1 VYELRITQAAARAL
15 RKAPREAAL
24 RIRRK
29 LEELRTDPFQGSNVK
44 RLTAHPGYRLRVGDW
59 RVLYLVQEEILVIQV
74 IEIGHRREVYR

>member
-1 VYELRITQAAARAL
+1 MYELRITQAAARAL